1 MKSYRSIEEAA
12 VKAKDYLY
20 QLKSIDNC
28 VRTNLEEILRLEEL
42 LENKAVSLKD
52 INIQS
57 SGAHDAIGSQVPKIV
72 DIMNE
77 TEEYIGS
84 MLDIREHAKRV
95 IKEIKDHRL
104 QTILMKY
111 YIHNKT
117 FEQTAVEMDLTYR
130 WIVELHGQ
138 ALNEYEVI
146 EEKLCTLHSNTY

>member
-1 MKSYRSIEEAA
+1 MRGYHSTKEAA

-28 VRTNLEEILRLEEL
+28 IRTNMEEIMRLEDL
-42 LENKAVSLKD
+42 LENKAVSIKD

-57 SGAHDAIGSQVPKIV
+57 FGAHDAIGLQAPKIIDMMMEV
-72 DIMNE
+72 DN
-77 TEEYIGS
+77 YIGS
-84 MLDIREHAKRV
+84 MLEIREHATRV
-95 IKEIKDHRL
+95 ISQIKDYRL
-104 QTILMKY
+104 QTVLLKY

-138 ALNEYEVI
+138 ALNEYEAI
-146 EEKLCTLHSNTY
+146 EGKSLCTS

>member
-1 MKSYRSIEEAA
+1 MKNYRSAKEAA

-28 VRTNLEEILRLEEL
+28 IKTNMEEIMRLEDL
-42 LENKAVSLKD
+42 LDNKAVSIKD

-72 DIMNE
+72 DMMNE
-77 TEEYIGS
+77 VDDYIGS
-84 MLDIREHAKRV
+84 MLEIREHAKRV
-95 IKEIKDHRL
+95 INKIQDHRL
-104 QTILMKY
+104 QTVLIKY

-117 FEQTAVEMDLTYR
+117 FEQTAVEMNLTYR

-138 ALNEYEVI
+138 ALNEYEAI
-146 EEKLCTLHSNTY
+146 EEKSLCTS